1 VLYLRNSYSS
11 GWRLP
16 KEPDDLLERV
26 RRQERDLAEGLPAV
40 LMNGTDHSRME
51 PHVPAAL
58 EAAKDR
64 GYEFRLATLAEYEKA
79 VFAADRRGRHAGEM
93 RSPAR
98 TSVGVLSAA

>member
-1 VLYLRNSYSS
+1 S

-64 GYEFRLATLAEYEKA
+64 GYDFRLATLAEYEKA
-79 VFAADRRGRHAGEM
+79 VFAAGIDEVVHAGEM
-93 RSPAR
+93 RSPDR
-98 TSVGVLSAA
+98 SNVLVGVLS